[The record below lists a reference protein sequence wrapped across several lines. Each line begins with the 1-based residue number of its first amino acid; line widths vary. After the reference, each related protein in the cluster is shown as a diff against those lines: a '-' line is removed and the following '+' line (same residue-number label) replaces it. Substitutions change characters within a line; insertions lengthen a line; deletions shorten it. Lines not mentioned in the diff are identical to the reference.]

1 MGQSEL
7 GDRSSRRA
15 SLEESAFSRGAV
27 RGALGL
33 QGRGVAEPAAGVFPY
48 FLASLCLKSDYGPAG
63 EAAMRLVFT
72 EVPQPALTKALIE
85 IENQARQ
92 HFGSTLTDSVI
103 GYTTL
108 TLFFS
113 ASTLERDRT
122 EAWLR
127 EQAEAIALVGHS
139 APEHST
145 TDVVL
150 PVLYHPSVAPDL
162 EWIAD
167 DRGLGI
173 DDVIALH
180 TEATYFAYATGFAPG
195 FCYLGT
201 LPEAL
206 QTPRLDTPR
215 ATVPAGAVAIADAQT
230 AVYPCDSPGGWRLI
244 GACPEP
250 LFNLNNTPP
259 SLLTVGATVRF
270 EPISEADFRA
280 LGGVMP

>member
-1 MGQSEL
+1 MNFEL
-7 GDRSSRRA
+7 
-15 SLEESAFSRGAV
+15 
-27 RGALGL
+27 
-33 QGRGVAEPAAGVFPY
+33 
-48 FLASLCLKSDYGPAG
+48 GPAG
-63 EAAMRLVFT
+63 EGAMRLVFT
-72 EVPQPALTKALIE
+72 EVPQPALTRALLE
-85 IENQARQ
+85 IANRAKQR
-92 HFGSTLTDSVI
+92 FGPTLTDSVI

-127 EQAEAIALVGHS
+127 EQAEAIALVDHQ

-145 TDVVL
+145 ADVVL

-162 EWIAD
+162 EWLAD
-167 DRGLGI
+167 DRSLGI

-180 TEATYFAYATGFAPG
+180 SDATYFAYATGFAPG

-215 ATVPAGAVAIADAQT
+215 AAVPSGAVAIADAQT
-230 AVYPCDSPGGWRLI
+230 AVYPCESPGGWRLI

-250 LFNLNNTPP
+250 LFNLNNAPA
-259 SLLTVGATVRF
+259 SLLNVGATVRF
-270 EPISEADFRA
+270 EPISEAVFRA
-280 LGGVMP
+280 LGGVIP